1 MKRPRRRWSC
11 GRLAHT
17 LGSGGGMTI
26 CPRARSPP
34 GGFRASKQATKLV
47 FGLLSGGGPIQF
59 HVKLNE
65 ALGTPI
71 P

>member
-1 MKRPRRRWSC
+1 MELWKA
-11 GRLAHT
+11 GTHT
-17 LGSGGGMTI
+17 WLWGGMTI

-34 GGFRASKQATKLV
+34 GV
-47 FGLLSGGGPIQF
+47 FGLLSGGPIQF
-59 HVKLNE
+59 YVKLNE

>member
-34 GGFRASKQATKLV
+34 GV
-47 FGLLSGGGPIQF
+47 FGLLSGGPIQF
-59 HVKLNE
+59 YVKLNE

>member
-1 MKRPRRRWSC
+1 MELWKA
-11 GRLAHT
+11 GTHT
-17 LGSGGGMTI
+17 WLWGGDGNLPARTIASRGFSGKQ
-26 CPRARSPP
+26 
-34 GGFRASKQATKLV
+34 ASNQATKLV
-47 FGLLSGGGPIQF
+47 FGLLSGGPIQF

>member
-1 MKRPRRRWSC
+1 MELWKA
-11 GRLAHT
+11 GTHT
-17 LGSGGGMTI
+17 WLWGGDDNLPARTIASRGFSG
-26 CPRARSPP
+26 
-34 GGFRASKQATKLV
+34 KQATKLV